1 MIYLDNSA
9 TTRVLPAAAQAMQ
22 QALTETYGNPSSLH
36 MAGVYAERLMTRSRE
51 TVAGSL
57 GVRPDEITFTS
68 GATES
73 NNTAIFGAV
82 KARQKQGNR
91 IVTTA
96 FEHPSVLRCMEALE
110 KQGFEVVYLSDFS
123 KLDEVINEKTILVS
137 MMAVNNET
145 GAQFPV
151 KEAAAV
157 IKRKGAP
164 ALLHC
169 DAVQAYGKL
178 PLYPKRMG
186 IDLMSVSAHKLYGPK
201 GVGALCV
208 AKGVHIKP
216 LLLGGGQESGMRSGT
231 ENLPGIVGFGAA
243 VAEIFEKSAENRQKI
258 DELGSYLRE
267 KLAKIDGIFFNS
279 PENAVPYI
287 CNISMP
293 PLNSETVQHDLERQ
307 DIYVSAGSACS
318 AKTHNTSHV
327 LRAMGLSDERVRSA
341 LRISLG
347 IYNTKEEIDKLCD
360 CLQNCRDRLAHR

>member
-1 MIYLDNSA
+1 MIYFDNSA

-22 QALTETYGNPSSLH
+22 QALCETYGNPSSLH
-36 MAGVYAERLMTRSRE
+36 MAGVYAERLMTKARE
-51 TVAGSL
+51 AVAGSM
-57 GVRPDEITFTS
+57 GVRPDEITFTG
-68 GATES
+68 GATEA
-73 NNTAIFGAV
+73 NNTAIFGAA

-96 FEHPSVLRCMEALE
+96 YEHPSVLRCMEALE
-110 KQGFEVVYLSDFS
+110 KQGFEVLYLSDLS
-123 KLDEVINEKTILVS
+123 KLDEAINDKTVLVS

-145 GAQFPV
+145 GEPFPV

-201 GVGALCV
+201 GVGALYV

-231 ENLPGIVGFGAA
+231 ENVPGIVGFGTA
-243 VAEIFEKSAENRQKI
+243 VAEIFGNLTENRRKI
-258 DELGSYLRE
+258 DELGAYLRE

-293 PLNSETVQHDLERQ
+293 PLNSETVQHDLESR

-318 AKTHNTSHV
+318 AKSHNTSHV
-327 LRAMGLSDERVRSA
+327 LRAMGLPGERIRSA

-360 CLQNCRDRLAHR
+360 CLQVCRDRLAHR

>member
-1 MIYLDNSA
+1 M
-9 TTRVLPAAAQAMQ
+9 TQA
-22 QALTETYGNPSSLH
+22 
-36 MAGVYAERLMTRSRE
+36 RE

-201 GVGALCV
+201 GVGALYV

-243 VAEIFEKSAENRQKI
+243 VAEIFEKSAENRRKI
-258 DELGSYLRE
+258 DESGAYLRE

-360 CLQNCRDRLAHR
+360 CLQTCRDRLAHR

>member
-9 TTRVLPAAAQAMQ
+9 TTRVLPQAAAAVN

-36 MAGVYAERLMTRSRE
+36 MAGIYAERIVTGARE
-51 TVAGSL
+51 TIAASMGA
-57 GVRPDEITFTS
+57 RPDEIFFTG

-73 NNTAIFGAV
+73 NNTAIFGTA
-82 KARQKQGNR
+82 KARAKLGNR

-96 FEHPSVLRCMEALE
+96 FEHPSVLRCMEELE
-110 KQGFEVVYLSDFS
+110 KQGFEVITLSDLS
-123 KLDEVINEKTILVS
+123 KLDEAINDKTILVS

-145 GAQFPV
+145 GAQFPI
-151 KEAAAV
+151 KEAAAA

-201 GVGALCV
+201 GVGALFV

-216 LLLGGGQESGMRSGT
+216 LIVGGGQESGFRSGT
-231 ENLPGIVGFGAA
+231 ENVPGIAGFGAA
-243 VAEIFEKSAENRQKI
+243 VEEIFKNSAEIRQKMA
-258 DELGSYLRE
+258 DLGSYLRE
-267 KLAKIDGIFFNS
+267 KLAKIEGIFINS

-287 CNISMP
+287 CNISLP
-293 PLNSETVQHDLERQ
+293 PLNSETVQHALESRE
-307 DIYVSAGSACS
+307 IYVSAGSACS
-318 AKTHNTSHV
+318 AKSHNTSHV
-327 LRAMGLSDERVRSA
+327 LRAMGLSDDRIRSA

-347 IYNTKEEIDKLCD
+347 IDNTKEEIDKLCACLED
-360 CLQNCRDRLAHR
+360 CRSRLAHR

>member
-9 TTRVLPAAAQAMQ
+9 TTRVLPQAATAVN

-36 MAGVYAERLMTRSRE
+36 MAGIYAERIVTGARE
-51 TVAGSL
+51 TVAASMGA
-57 GVRPDEITFTS
+57 RPDEIFFTG

-73 NNTAIFGAV
+73 NNTAIFGT
-82 KARQKQGNR
+82 ARSRAKLGNR

-96 FEHPSVLRCMEALE
+96 FEHPSVLRCMEELE
-110 KQGFEVVYLSDFS
+110 KQGFEVITLSDLS
-123 KLDEVINEKTILVS
+123 KLDEAINDKTILVS

-151 KEAAAV
+151 KEAAAA

-201 GVGALCV
+201 GVGALFV

-216 LLLGGGQESGMRSGT
+216 LILGGGQESGFRSGT
-231 ENLPGIVGFGAA
+231 ENVPGIAGFGAA
-243 VAEIFEKSAENRQKI
+243 VEEIFKNSTEIRQKMA
-258 DELGSYLRE
+258 DLGSYLRE
-267 KLAKIDGIFFNS
+267 KLAKIEGIFINS
-279 PENAVPYI
+279 PDNAVPYI
-287 CNISMP
+287 CNISLP
-293 PLNSETVQHDLERQ
+293 PLNSETVQHALESQ
-307 DIYVSAGSACS
+307 EIYVSAGSACS
-318 AKTHNTSHV
+318 AKSHNTSHV
-327 LRAMGLSDERVRSA
+327 LRAMGLSDDRIRSA

-347 IYNTKEEIDKLCD
+347 IDNTKEEIDKLCACLED
-360 CLQNCRDRLAHR
+360 CRSRLAHR

>member
-9 TTRVLPAAAQAMQ
+9 TTRVLPQAAQAMQ
-22 QALTETYGNPSSLH
+22 EALTETYGNPSSLH
-36 MAGVYAERLMTRSRE
+36 MAGVYAERLLNQARE
-51 TVAGSL
+51 RVAVSMGA
-57 GVRPDEITFTS
+57 RPDEIFFTG

-73 NNTAIFGAV
+73 NNTAIFGAA
-82 KARQKQGNR
+82 KAKQKLGNR

-96 FEHPSVLRCMEALE
+96 YEHPSVLRCMEELE
-110 KQGFEVVYLSDFS
+110 KQGFEVIYLSDFS
-123 KLDEVINEKTILVS
+123 ELDQAITDKTILVS

-145 GAQFPV
+145 GAQYPI
-151 KEAAAV
+151 KEAAAA

-201 GVGALCV
+201 GVGALYV

-216 LLLGGGQESGMRSGT
+216 LLLGGGQENGMRSGT
-231 ENLPGIVGFGAA
+231 ENVPGIAGFGAA
-243 VAEIFEKSAENRQKI
+243 VAEIFGNSAEYRQKI
-258 DELGSYLRE
+258 DDLGAYLRE

-293 PLNSETVQHDLERQ
+293 PLNSETVQHDLESR

-327 LRAMGLSDERVRSA
+327 LRAMGLSGDRVRSA

-347 IYNTKEEIDKLCD
+347 IYNTKEEIDKLCG
-360 CLQNCRDRLAHR
+360 CLQVCRDRLAYR